1 MAERAISTVPGA
13 VLALLA
19 AALASQL
26 ALKALE
32 PRPAATAADL
42 PPAPPTAAL
51 RLASLGE
58 PIAAANLLSLY
69 LQAFDTQPGISIPFQ
84 DLDYDRVEDW
94 LIRVLELDPPGQY
107 PLLMA
112 SQVYSQ
118 VPDEKKQRQMLDLAY
133 RQFLLDPNR
142 RWRWLAHAAIMAKH
156 RLKDPDLALRYAR
169 AINQYATSTEVPHW
183 AKQMHI
189 LCSRTWANTRPPNP
203 SRRTAG
209 KRRDHRCAR
218 GRFLTERLKAL
229 EAVERS
235 SKSSDSRLQHHR
247 RVMSPSGQSG
257 AKDPHGDFL
266 SFFICLYS
274 LLAKW
279 TEPKK
284 TEMEFL
290 GKLS

>member
-1 MAERAISTVPGA
+1 MTERAISTVPGA

-32 PRPAATAADL
+32 PRPTATAADL
-42 PPAPPTAAL
+42 SRAPPIAAL

-69 LQAFDTQPGISIPFQ
+69 LQAFDTQPGISIPFK

-94 LIRVLELDPPGQY
+94 LIRILELDPAGQY

-118 VPDEKKQRQMLDLAY
+118 VPDENKQRQMLDLVY

-142 RWRWLAHAAIMAKH
+142 RWRWLGHAAIMAKH
-156 RLKDPDLALRYAR
+156 RLHDLGLALRYAR
-169 AINQYATSTEVPHW
+169 AINQHATSADIPHW

-189 LCSRTWANTRPPNP
+189 FVLEDMGEHE
-203 SRRTAG
+203 TAKILLG
-209 KRRDHRCAR
+209 GLLASGAITDAHEA
-218 GRFLTERLKAL
+218 RFLTQRLNAL
-229 EAVERS
+229 QAVE
-235 SKSSDSRLQHHR
+235 KSST
-247 RVMSPSGQSG
+247 VSGR
-257 AKDPHGDFL
+257 
-266 SFFICLYS
+266 
-274 LLAKW
+274 
-279 TEPKK
+279 
-284 TEMEFL
+284 
-290 GKLS
+290 

>member
-42 PPAPPTAAL
+42 PQAPPTAAL

-94 LIRVLELDPPGQY
+94 LIRILELDPPGQY

-118 VPDEKKQRQMLDLAY
+118 VPDEKKQRQMLDLVY

-156 RLKDPDLALRYAR
+156 SLNDPGLALRYAR
-169 AINQYATSTEVPHW
+169 AINQHATSAEVPAW
-183 AKQMHI
+183 ARQMHI
-189 LCSRTWANTRPPNP
+189 FVLEDMGEHETTKILLGGLLASGAITDPHEAY
-203 SRRTAG
+203 
-209 KRRDHRCAR
+209 
-218 GRFLTERLKAL
+218 FLTERLKAL

-235 SKSSDSRLQHHR
+235 SKSSDSRLR
-247 RVMSPSGQSG
+247 RRR
-257 AKDPHGDFL
+257 GD
-266 SFFICLYS
+266 
-274 LLAKW
+274 
-279 TEPKK
+279 
-284 TEMEFL
+284 
-290 GKLS
+290 